1 MPQMMPINWI
11 FFFIFFICIFLIF
24 IMMNFYIF
32 NYKILKKTNKKMINM
47 SKNQI
52 WKW

>member
-24 IMMNFYIF
+24 AMMNFYIF
-32 NYKILKKTNKKMINM
+32 NYKMKKNNKMMILMP
-47 SKNQI
+47 KNQI

>member
-11 FFFIFFICIFLIF
+11 LSFIFFICIFLIF
-24 IMMNFYIF
+24 IVMNFYIF
-32 NYKILKKTNKKMINM
+32 NFKMMKMNNKNMIKT
-47 SKNQI
+47 SPNQN